1 MEERPFEELV
11 EPLGPLPAGADI
23 AELAFVVL
31 MEATNDADQD
41 LQAIMA
47 GVKAIND
54 AKTQLRNLLANV
66 QRDVAANLGAR
77 DGTLTFAADGLGGEE
92 SYHHVQLPVADI
104 ESRMV
109 RAVPVDL
116 SRGGPVT
123 TEDELRAIQDDL
135 QGRLDSMNE
144 MSEMTSMR
152 LQMAMDRRSKFVEAL
167 SNIMKK
173 IDSTQETIV
182 QNLKG

>member
-1 MEERPFEELV
+1 
-11 EPLGPLPAGADI
+11 LPAGGDI

-41 LQAIMA
+41 LQDIMA
-47 GVKAIND
+47 GVKAITD
-54 AKTQLRNLLANV
+54 AKVQLRNLIARV
-66 QRDVAANLGAR
+66 ERDVAANIGA
-77 DGTLTFAADGLGGEE
+77 GGLADEE
-92 SYHHVQLPVADI
+92 SYHHVGLPVADI
-104 ESRMV
+104 AARGL
-109 RAVPVDL
+109 RAVPTDL
-116 SRGGPVT
+116 HPSGPIT
-123 TEDELRAIQDDL
+123 TEDQLRAIQSDL

-173 IDSTQETIV
+173 IDSTQESIV

>member
-1 MEERPFEELV
+1 MEEQQFEEIV

-31 MEATNDADQD
+31 MEATSDADQD

-47 GVKAIND
+47 GVKAINN
-54 AKTQLRNLLANV
+54 AKNQLRNLLASV
-66 QRDVAANLGAR
+66 QRDVAANLGVGE
-77 DGTLTFAADGLGGEE
+77 GTLTFAADGLGGEE
-92 SYHHVQLPVADI
+92 SYHHVGLPVADI
-104 ESRMV
+104 ECRTL
-109 RAVPVDL
+109 RAVPTDL
-116 SRGGPVT
+116 YPGGPIT
-123 TEDELRAIQDDL
+123 TEEELRAIQDDL

-152 LQMAMDRRSKFVEAL
+152 LQRAMDRRSKFVEAL
-167 SNIMKK
+167 SNMMKK